1 MDIINIL
8 VRRSQQILWHMV
20 PCDDFVTKNRSG
32 IVAKAWEKE
41 QMTQKWEETTWAKKL
56 AAKERVSTIVLVAA
70 ILNNTSCMT
79 VLNLFDI
86 RLGSVLYVLC
96 FSALKSVILTGL
108 N

>member
-1 MDIINIL
+1 MI
-8 VRRSQQILWHMV
+8 
-20 PCDDFVTKNRSG
+20 FVSKNRSG